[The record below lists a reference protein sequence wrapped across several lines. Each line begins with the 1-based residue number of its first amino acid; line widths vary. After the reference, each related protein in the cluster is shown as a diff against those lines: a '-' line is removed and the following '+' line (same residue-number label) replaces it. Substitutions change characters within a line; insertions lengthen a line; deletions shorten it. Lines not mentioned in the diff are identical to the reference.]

1 MYNLMIVIF
10 IIFYTISLTIYFK
23 ELIIESSTWN
33 NYFRNK
39 VIMFIVFSIIGLI
52 PIINL
57 YAGISAHKER
67 TKGC

>member
-67 TKGC
+67 TKEC